1 MTESLYIHIPFCS
14 HICSYCDFPKVLTG
28 TFSEEK
34 YIDALIDDIES
45 QNIKGHSLKT
55 IYIGGGTPSSLS
67 VSSLERLLSYLDS
80 RFYPLIEF
88 TMEANPESL
97 SEEKIEILKKYHV
110 NRISLGVESTSYRIL
125 SHLNRKHTTKDV
137 ANVLSLLRKYGF
149 DNINLDFIYGV
160 DNMSDADLK
169 HDIDFAIDSHVEH
182 LSFYSL
188 QIEEG
193 TVFYN
198 KKVVA
203 KNDETMANMYNTVLS
218 ELEKHG
224 YHRYEVSNFARPGKE
239 SLHNLTYWHD
249 EEYFA
254 AGLGAS
260 GYVNQIRYKNTLSMN
275 KYLSGTYRH
284 EEEAISIYDH
294 EFEYIML
301 HLRLVKGFL
310 IDEFN
315 SSFHKDFL
323 SSYSRNI
330 EEVKDY
336 VQVKD
341 GYFSIQ
347 EKYLYTMDSILLSLL
362 KLPEDIQKEN

>member
-14 HICSYCDFPKVLTG
+14 HICAYCDFPKVLTG

-34 YIDALIDDIES
+34 YIDTLIDDIES
-45 QNIKGHSLKT
+45 QSILDHSLKT
-55 IYIGGGTPSSLS
+55 IYIGGGTPSALS
-67 VSSLERLLSYLDS
+67 PSSLERLLSYLDS
-80 RFYPLIEF
+80 RFYPLFEF

-97 SEEKIEILKKYHV
+97 SEEKIQVLKRYHV
-110 NRISLGVESTSYRIL
+110 NRVSLGVESTSDRIL
-125 SHLNRKHTTKDV
+125 THLNRKHTTKDV
-137 ANVLSLLRKYGF
+137 IDVVTLLRKYDF

-160 DNMSDADLK
+160 DNMREEDLH

-203 KNDETMANMYNTVLS
+203 KNDETMASMYEMILS
-218 ELEKHG
+218 KLGKSG
-224 YHRYEVSNFARPGKE
+224 YHRYEVSNFAKPGKE

-249 EEYFA
+249 REYYA

-260 GYVNQIRYKNTLSMN
+260 GYVNNIRYKNTLSMN
-275 KYLSGTYRH
+275 KYLSGNYRH

-301 HLRLVKGFL
+301 HLRLVKGFPL
-310 IDEFN
+310 DEFKKLFN
-315 SSFHKDFL
+315 KDFL
-323 SSYSRNI
+323 SSYQENL

-336 VQVKD
+336 IQVKD

-347 EKYLYTMDSILLSLL
+347 EKYLYTMDTILLSLL